1 MAQVIVQIN
10 GKPYGVGCEDGQE
23 SHVRALA
30 VLIDAKVTEIAGDA
44 AALGETRLMLLGGL
58 MLADDVNQLR
68 AALAA
73 EKARTAQLESE
84 TETAESRA
92 IAALEAAAQK
102 LETMA
107 AR

>member
-1 MAQVIVQIN
+1 MAQVIVQVN
-10 GKPYGVGCEDGQE
+10 GKTYGVGCEDGQE

-30 VLIDAKVTEIAGDA
+30 TLIDDKVKDIASDA
-44 AALGETRLMLLGGL
+44 AALGETRLILLGGL

-73 EKARTAQLESE
+73 EKVRTARLEADALSAE
-84 TETAESRA
+84 TRA
-92 IAALEAAAQK
+92 VLALETAAQK